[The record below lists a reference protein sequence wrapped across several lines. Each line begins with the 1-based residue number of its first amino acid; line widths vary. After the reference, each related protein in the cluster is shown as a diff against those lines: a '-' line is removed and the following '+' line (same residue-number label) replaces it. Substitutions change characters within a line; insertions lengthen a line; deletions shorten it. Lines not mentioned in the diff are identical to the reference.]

1 VCGFPLGGVEVGAGS
16 RLSVRMCRLAAQG
29 GHFELGLGAGMS
41 VGCVPHVPP
50 LGSETKTI

>member
-1 VCGFPLGGVEVGAGS
+1 MGAGS